1 MGTVTFSCVF
11 VVLAFLLAN
20 GNGVEVGFYELKR
33 GDFSVKL
40 TNYGAV
46 INSVILPDRNGVQLF
61 FPLSLFWLYNLY
73 DFVLL
78 CTIFFFFTLLS
89 KPMLFWFILSGK
101 LDDVVLGFDSV
112 DGYKVGL
119 IQLPLFPS
127 AINLLVENSNR
138 MKLLLAMIDFIIL
151 IPKLFKYI

>member
-89 KPMLFWFILSGK
+89 KDSKPMLF
-101 LDDVVLGFDSV
+101 
-112 DGYKVGL
+112 
-119 IQLPLFPS
+119 
-127 AINLLVENSNR
+127 
-138 MKLLLAMIDFIIL
+138 
-151 IPKLFKYI
+151 